1 MKYNNINYSLNQQK
15 KTMGIKGLNNLLRKF
30 DIFEEISIS
39 EYAYKIVAIDTS
51 LYVYKYKFAAGER
64 WLT

>member
-1 MKYNNINYSLNQQK
+1 
-15 KTMGIKGLNNLLRKF
+15 MGIKGLNNLLRKF

-51 LYVYKYKFAAGER
+51 LYVYKYKFAAGE
-64 WLT
+64 